1 MNKLTS
7 SLESSHFPVMLDEI
21 IKISSPSK
29 GGTYIDCTFGGGG
42 YSKKFLKFPKTIVK
56 ALDRDNKVKEIGKKL
71 EKKFPNR
78 FQFFQT
84 KFSQLEAVIKEHVD
98 VIVFDLGLSSIQLN
112 DLKRGFSFKS
122 NENLDMS
129 MGLNEI
135 SAQDVI
141 NNLSELELKL
151 IIKIFGEEKEAGRI
165 AKNIVKFRDEEK
177 EAAKIA
183 KNIVKTR
190 NEKKIIKV
198 NDLVKIIEKSKK
210 KNYTSKINPCT
221 KTFQALR
228 IFVNKEITELINGI
242 ITATKILKP
251 GGKILIVSFHSIEDK
266 IVKYFF
272 SNFSTNKSQPSR
284 YLPERENTITTA
296 LFDEYKNK
304 IFKPTKKEI
313 DQNNRS
319 RSAKLR
325 YATRSKNKFS
335 YPNGLIKKYKRYLEM
350 EDMNV

>member
-1 MNKLTS
+1 MNNHTPL
-7 SLESSHFPVMLDEI
+7 LEFSHFPVMLSEV
-21 IKISSPSK
+21 IKISTPAK

-42 YSKKFLKFPKTIVK
+42 YSKQLLKFPKTIVK
-56 ALDRDNKVKEIGKKL
+56 ALDRDNKVIEIGKKL

-78 FQFFQT
+78 FKFFQT
-84 KFSQLEAVIKEHVD
+84 KFSKLETVTEECVD
-98 VIVFDLGLSSIQLN
+98 VIIFDLGLSSIQLN
-112 DLKRGFSFKS
+112 DLERGFSFKS
-122 NENLDMS
+122 TKNLEMS

-135 SAQDVI
+135 TAQNVI

-151 IIKIFGEEKEAGRI
+151 IIKIFGEEKEA
-165 AKNIVKFRDEEK
+165 
-177 EAAKIA
+177 AKIA
-183 KNIVKTR
+183 KNIVKYR
-190 NEKKIIKV
+190 KEKKIIKV
-198 NDLVKIIEKSKK
+198 KDLVKIIEKSKK
-210 KNYTSKINPCT
+210 RNYASKINPCT

-228 IFVNKEITELINGI
+228 IFVNKEITELISGI
-242 ITATKILKP
+242 INATKILKP

-272 SNFSTNKSQPSR
+272 SNFSSNKSKPSR
-284 YLPERENTITTA
+284 YLPESNDFATIA

-304 IFKPTKKEI
+304 ILKPTKKEI

-335 YPNGLIKKYKRYLEM
+335 YPDELIKKFKKYLDM
-350 EDMNV
+350 EATNV